1 MKRIF
6 SLDFIIIFIF
16 GFLFLMNWD
25 QSAIFNFIIFFVLCL
40 AYFWL
45 DQKINY
51 ASDAITEDKL
61 YRWKK
66 ILLFSI
72 IGFVLSVTLVM
83 HIVWRAADPSLPV
96 HDNVQQM
103 EPAVEFLLQGKNPY
117 VENYFQTELAKS
129 AYIITTQGE
138 VFLNPALYHVIK
150 LPFHILASV
159 PVHLLAKT
167 VFNFYDERLTYL
179 IVFILSLFALFA
191 LPAERRHKFAL
202 VAFYA
207 FNPLFLSFLVSGRDD
222 VFVLSWLIFTFYFL
236 KKDKILLSSLMLALA
251 CTAKHSAWF
260 LVPFYYAYLATRLR
274 SDGLSADWRIALSYG
289 GQVLNLW
296 EKIKQILKNILF
308 LFKKTWLLP
317 AIFLVLMLPFIIWNP
332 LAFYQDTYAYPA
344 GTLVTSY
351 PINGYGLSVLFYKL
365 GLVKNLT
372 DYLPMWVIQIPIT
385 LLLFYLFIKK
395 QIQDNS
401 LARMI
406 GGYAILILVYWLFS
420 RFFHDNYVGFVS
432 QLLLISYFL

>member
-25 QSAIFNFIIFFVLCL
+25 QAAILNFVVFFGLCL

-45 DQKINY
+45 DQKIFS
-51 ASDAITEDKL
+51 ADEQAAEKF

-66 ILLFSI
+66 FLLFTI
-72 IGFVLSVTLVM
+72 IGFVLAVTMVA
-83 HIVWRAADPSLPV
+83 HIAWRAKDPNLPV
-96 HDNVQQM
+96 HDNIQQM

-117 VENYFQTELAKS
+117 AENYFKTELAKS
-129 AYIITTQGE
+129 AYIMTTQGQ

-159 PVHLLAKT
+159 PVHFLAKAA
-167 VFNFYDERLTYL
+167 VGFYDERMTYL
-179 IVFILSLFALFA
+179 ILFILSLFALFA
-191 LPAERRHKFAL
+191 LPNDRRHKFAL
-202 VAFYA
+202 TAFYA
-207 FNPLFLSFLVSGRDD
+207 FNPLFLNFLVSGRDD

-260 LVPFYYAYLATRLR
+260 LVPFYYTYLYFRVIPHSLPHQSALKVILQ
-274 SDGLSADWRIALSYG
+274 LSKRTY
-289 GQVLNLW
+289 
-296 EKIKQILKNILF
+296 
-308 LFKKTWLLP
+308 LLP
-317 AIFLVLMLPFIIWNP
+317 IIFLLIMLPFILWNP
-332 LAFYQDTYAYPA
+332 LAFYQDTIAYPA
-344 GTLVTSY
+344 GTLITSY

-365 GLVKNLT
+365 GLVKSLT
-372 DYLPMWVIQIPIT
+372 DYLPLWVIQIPIT

-406 GGYAILILVYWLFS
+406 GSYAILILVYWLFS

-432 QLLLISYFL
+432 QLLLSAYFL

>member
-6 SLDFIIIFIF
+6 SLDFIIIFTL

-25 QSAIFNFIIFFVLCL
+25 QAAILNFIVFFGLCL
-40 AYFWL
+40 AYFLL
-45 DQKINY
+45 DQKIF
-51 ASDAITEDKL
+51 ATVEGESLDKL

-66 ILLFSI
+66 FLLFFI
-72 IGFVLSVTLVM
+72 IGFVLTVTMVV
-83 HIVWRAADPSLPV
+83 HIAWRAENLNLPI

-117 VENYFQTELAKS
+117 AENYFNTELAKS
-129 AYIITTQGE
+129 AYIMTTQGQ
-138 VFLNPALYHVIK
+138 VFLNPSLYHVIK

-159 PVHLLAKT
+159 PVHLLAKA
-167 VFNFYDERLTYL
+167 VFNFYDERMIYL
-179 IVFILSLFALFA
+179 ILFILSLFALFA
-191 LPAERRHKFAL
+191 LPSERRHKFAL

-207 FNPLFLSFLVSGRDD
+207 FNPLFLSFLISGRDD
-222 VFVLSWLIFTFYFL
+222 VFVLSWLIFTLYFL

-251 CTAKHSAWF
+251 CTSKHTAWF
-260 LVPFYYAYLATRLR
+260 LVPFYYVYLYIKYTNGVAGFI
-274 SDGLSADWRIALSYG
+274 S
-289 GQVLNLW
+289 
-296 EKIKQILKNILF
+296 KIKLLLQ
-308 LFKKTWLLP
+308 KTWLLP
-317 AIFLVLMLPFIIWNP
+317 LIFLLIMLPFILWNP
-332 LAFYQDTYAYPA
+332 VAFYQDTIAYPA
-344 GTLVTSY
+344 GTLITSY

-395 QIQDNS
+395 QIQENS

-406 GGYAILILVYWLFS
+406 GGYAIVILVYWLFS
-420 RFFHDNYVGFVS
+420 RFFHDNYAGFVS
-432 QLLLISYFL
+432 QMFLIAYFL